1 MPVIETTELSKN
13 FDKIKAV
20 EGISMSVEKGELF
33 CLVGPDG
40 AGKSTIIRMLCG
52 IIAPDSGNAVVLG
65 FDTQKQKSEIVKK
78 IGYLSQKFSL
88 YGDLT
93 VDENIEFFA
102 RIHRVENF
110 SARREELLDFTRMK
124 EARGRL

>member
-1 MPVIETTELSKN
+1 MPVIETSDLTKN

-20 EGISMSVEKGELF
+20 DGVTMTVEKGELF

-40 AGKSTIIRMLCG
+40 VGKSTIIRMLCG
-52 IIAPDSGNAVVLG
+52 IINPDGGNANVLG
-65 FDTQKQKSEIVKK
+65 FDTQKQKTEIVKK

-102 RIHRVENF
+102 RIHRVEKF
-110 SARREELLDFTRMK
+110 SERREELLDFTRMK
-124 EARGRL
+124 E